1 MDTEPRTTTP
11 NKEEVSAL
19 STGEPTYRSEDGSHY
34 QHSSGPSFS
43 QWNRDGSRKQ
53 RGHVPRG
60 GNGEQHETYDR
71 QGNRGSRDRRR
82 DVHFQDD
89 HPPRQRDHE
98 KETKGERQRDKR
110 GSGRDRKSRARAA
123 ALTDE
128 SESESKSDYECRSND
143 TFERAKLDDDAHY
156 QVLHMP
162 HVNDQALAAYQEENE
177 DAQEFAYGA
186 TQKDRNVFAL
196 TIIGLHRSKLCD
208 QSQKNLR
215 WHDIGRPSKHFNA
228 IYC

>member
-1 MDTEPRTTTP
+1 MDTEPRTTAL

-19 STGEPTYRSEDGSHY
+19 STGEPIAAKPDLTTNTAADPPSH
-34 QHSSGPSFS
+34 SGIGTEVV
-43 QWNRDGSRKQ
+43 NNGATC
-53 RGHVPRG
+53 RG
-60 GNGEQHETYDR
+60 GETV
-71 QGNRGSRDRRR
+71 NSMRRTTDKGTAAHVTAVVTSTSKMITR
-82 DVHFQDD
+82 
-89 HPPRQRDHE
+89 RA
-98 KETKGERQRDKR
+98 KEITKRRLKKGERQRDKR

-162 HVNDQALAAYQEENE
+162 HVNDQALAADQEENE

-186 TQKDRNVFAL
+186 TQKD
-196 TIIGLHRSKLCD
+196 
-208 QSQKNLR
+208 
-215 WHDIGRPSKHFNA
+215 
-228 IYC
+228 